1 MNSKER
7 VSSMGTQKMLPMIIS
22 MSVPAICGNI
32 VNALYNIVDRL
43 FVGQFVSTNALGAI
57 GLIFP
62 LNNITAAL
70 TIMMSIGGGAMVSL
84 ALGRLEYEKANR
96 IFTNIVTMACCI
108 ATLVA
113 CSFFIFSE
121 PLIRMCGADEASLL
135 YTPAVMYL
143 RIIAVGQFFQIL
155 NLAFAA
161 VIRAEGNTK
170 YAMIVTMTG
179 AIVNVGLD
187 ALLILVFHWGI
198 AGAAIATVISQ
209 IISCSLSFLYHFQKK
224 GVVRWQGFGA
234 VHIKI
239 FFEVA
244 SLGLAP
250 AVFQGLSF
258 INNIIINHSLMS
270 YANAELG
277 AGGGDLAIS
286 AVSVIHTI
294 ENLAIMFIMGMNNA
308 ISTIISYN
316 YGQKRYDRAKQATL
330 TGQVIAF
337 AVSFLLWAA
346 MMFIPESL
354 FSIFSSNDAKLAA
367 YGAMAM
373 HKGKMLIMFLGFQT
387 LASMFFSA
395 IGKPK
400 RATLISISRNG
411 LFLIPA
417 LLILPRFMGLDGV
430 LYSTS
435 VSDGCS
441 VIIVAVL
448 YFMGI
453 RDLDKKI
460 EEQKNGKC
468 EEEGESA

>member
-1 MNSKER
+1 MNSRER

-22 MSVPAICGNI
+22 MSVPAICGNM

-43 FVGQFVSTNALGAI
+43 FVGQFVSTSALGAI
-57 GLIFP
+57 GLMFP

-84 ALGRLEYEKANR
+84 SLGRQEFEKANK
-96 IFTNIVTMACCI
+96 IFTNIVTMACCVAMII
-108 ATLVA
+108 AA
-113 CSFFIFSE
+113 GFFIFAE
-121 PLIRMCGADEASLL
+121 PLIRMCGADETSSLFA
-135 YTPAVMYL
+135 PAVTYL

-179 AIVNVGLD
+179 AFVNVGLD
-187 ALLILVFHWGI
+187 ALTILVLHMGV
-198 AGAAIATVISQ
+198 AGAAIATVVSQ
-209 IISCSLSFLYHFQKK
+209 IISCSLSFLYHLQKK
-224 GVVRWQGFGA
+224 GVVRWQGLKA
-234 VHIKI
+234 VELKVI
-239 FFEVA
+239 FKVV

-258 INNIIINHSLMS
+258 LNNIIINHSLMT

-277 AGGGDLAIS
+277 TGGGDLAIS

-316 YGQKRYDRAKQATL
+316 YGLKRYDRAKQATL
-330 TGQVIAF
+330 TGQAIAF
-337 AVSFLLWAA
+337 AVSLLLWAA
-346 MMFIPESL
+346 MMFIPETL
-354 FSIFSSNDAKLAA
+354 FSVFSSNDAQLTA

-373 HKGKMLIMFLGFQT
+373 RKGKLLIMFLGFQT

-400 RATLISISRNG
+400 RATLISVSRNG

-441 VIIVAVL
+441 MIVVSIL
-448 YFMGI
+448 YIMGI

-460 EEQKNGKC
+460 KEQKS
-468 EEEGESA
+468 EEEHYD

>member
-1 MNSKER
+1 MNSRER

-43 FVGQFVSTNALGAI
+43 FVGQFVSRSALGAI
-57 GLIFP
+57 GLMFP

-84 ALGRLEYEKANR
+84 SLGRQEFEKANK
-96 IFTNIVTMACCI
+96 IFTNIVTMACCVAIII
-108 ATLVA
+108 AA
-113 CSFFIFSE
+113 GFFIFAE
-121 PLIRMCGADEASLL
+121 PLIRMCGADETSSLFV
-135 YTPAVMYL
+135 PAVTYL

-161 VIRAEGNTK
+161 VIRAEGNTR
-170 YAMIVTMTG
+170 YAMVVTMTG
-179 AIVNVGLD
+179 AFVNVGLD
-187 ALLILVFHWGI
+187 ALTILVLHMGV
-198 AGAAIATVISQ
+198 AGAAIATVVSQ
-209 IISCSLSFLYHFQKK
+209 IISCLLSFLYHFQKK
-224 GVVRWQGFGA
+224 GVVRWQGMKA
-234 VHIKI
+234 VELKVICK
-239 FFEVA
+239 VV

-258 INNIIINHSLMS
+258 LNNIIINHSLMT

-316 YGQKRYDRAKQATL
+316 YGLKRYDRAKQATL
-330 TGQVIAF
+330 TGQAIAF
-337 AVSFLLWAA
+337 AVSLLLWAA
-346 MMFIPESL
+346 MMFIPEAL
-354 FSIFSSNDAKLAA
+354 FSIFSSNDAQLTA

-400 RATLISISRNG
+400 RATLISVSRNG

-441 VIIVAVL
+441 MIVVSIL
-448 YFMGI
+448 YIMGI

-460 EEQKNGKC
+460 KEQKS
-468 EEEGESA
+468 EEEHYD